1 MDARS
6 PKTFPDCI
14 YSDRAKAVWNSLVDA
29 WLEDNKR
36 ETEQKKRQKEIYDLK
51 VAKAKVARIKRE
63 EEVNLARA
71 YWQMN
76 PFKGERILWEDL

>member
-6 PKTFPDCI
+6 PKTFPDCK
-14 YSDRAKAVWNSLVDA
+14 YSDRAKAVWNSLVDT

-36 ETEQKKRQKEIYDLK
+36 EKEQKKRQNEIYDLK

-63 EEVNLARA
+63 EEVDLQRA

-76 PFKGERILWEDL
+76 PFKGKCIIWEDL

>member
-1 MDARS
+1 MDARYH
-6 PKTFPDCI
+6 DCK
-14 YSDRAKAVWNSLVDA
+14 YSDRAKAVWNSLVDT